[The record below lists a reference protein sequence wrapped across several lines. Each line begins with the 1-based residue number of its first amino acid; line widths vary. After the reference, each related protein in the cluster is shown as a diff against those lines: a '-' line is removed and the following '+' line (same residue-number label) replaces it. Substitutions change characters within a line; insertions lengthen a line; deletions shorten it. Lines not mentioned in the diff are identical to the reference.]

1 MKKSNIFKIVT
12 FIIIIIMMIF
22 TITNPSLAAEAA
34 EEEDD
39 GARINFDPNDEIWR
53 PSSTTS
59 AQGADRVLEI
69 GNDII
74 GVIQLVGSLIS
85 VGVLV
90 VIGIRY
96 MMGSVEERAS
106 YKKAMTPYLI
116 GAVMLFAIT
125 NILAII
131 VNLVKD
137 GGL

>member
-1 MKKSNIFKIVT
+1 MRKSNIFKIVT

-22 TITNPSLAAEAA
+22 TITNPSLAAEAT

>member
-1 MKKSNIFKIVT
+1 MRKSNIFKIVT

>member
-1 MKKSNIFKIVT
+1 MNKKSRFIKIIF
-12 FIIIIIMMIF
+12 FIILTFLMIF
-22 TITNPSLAAEAA
+22 TITNTSQAI
-34 EEEDD
+34 D
-39 GARINFDPNDEIWR
+39 FDPDNWA

-69 GNDII
+69 GNDIV
-74 GVIQLVGSLIS
+74 GVIQLVGSFIS

-90 VIGIRY
+90 VLGIKY
-96 MMGSVEERAS
+96 MMGSVEERAE
-106 YKKAMTPYLI
+106 YKKAMTPYLV

-131 VNLVKD
+131 VNIVKD

>member
-1 MKKSNIFKIVT
+1 MKKNNIFKIVT